1 MSNPPPQEG
10 RPISIAGI
18 EIPAAEQ
25 TPLVLT
31 IVDLIARQQLKVAQL
46 RDLAQKL
53 RRTTHKPRPKPS
65 KLLAPNKPPAE
76 TGLKTCRVGRAKKE
90 LERRVTE
97 TIPSL
102 RDDSL

>member
-25 TPLVLT
+25 TPLVLA
-31 IVDLIARQQLKVAQL
+31 IVDVIARQQQEVAQL

-53 RRTTHKPRPKPS
+53 RKTTRKPRPKPS
-65 KLLAPNKPPAE
+65 KLLAPNKPQPKPGEKRAGSAE
-76 TGLKTCRVGRAKKE
+76 RKKE

-102 RDDSL
+102 LDDSL